1 MIINTG
7 MRTDIP
13 AFYSE
18 WLMNRIR
25 VGFVCVRNPYYRLQV
40 SKYSLSPD
48 VVDCLAFCTKNP
60 YPMIKYLD
68 ELKEKYNMFWFVTIT
83 PYGKDLEPNVP
94 PLEKVIEDFK
104 ILSDKIG
111 KKAVALRYDPILIN
125 EEFSVE
131 KHVEIFDLLA
141 NSLKGYT
148 EDVTISFLDLYE
160 KVKRNAPDIRPP
172 TREEQK
178 QIAKEFVRIGKENN
192 MVIHGCCENPN
203 LKEVGIDIEGCMSQ
217 KIVEKAIGFNLKA
230 PRGQSKRIVTN
241 GSKGGTKD
249 ITISDKGKS
258 ICNCLMGND
267 IGAYNSCMHLCKY
280 CYANFNKT
288 LVQENYKLHNPN
300 SPFLIGESTTEDKV
314 TDAKQKSWRIDNEL
328 EQVTL
333 F

>member
-18 WLMNRIR
+18 WLMNRVR
-25 VGFVCVRNPYYRLQV
+25 EDFVYVRNPYYRLQV

-60 YPMIKYLD
+60 NPMLKYLD

-83 PYGKDLEPNVP
+83 PYGKDIEPNVP
-94 PLEKVIEDFK
+94 PFEKVCEDFK
-104 ILSDKIG
+104 ILSSKIG
-111 KKAVALRYDPILIN
+111 KNAIALRYDPILIN
-125 EEFSVE
+125 EAYSVD
-131 KHVEIFDLLA
+131 KHIEMFGKFA
-141 NSLKGYT
+141 RSLKGYT
-148 EDVTISFLDLYE
+148 EDVTVSFLDLYE

-172 TREEQK
+172 TNEEQK
-178 QIAKEFVRIGKENN
+178 QIAKKFVRIGKENN

-203 LKEVGIDIEGCMSQ
+203 LKEVGIDITGCMSQ
-217 KIVEKAIGFNLKA
+217 EIVEKAIGVKLKA
-230 PRGQSKRIVTN
+230 PSGQSKRIVN
-241 GSKGGTKD
+241 NE
-249 ITISDKGKS
+249 DKVKP

-300 SPFLIGESTTEDKV
+300 SPFLIGESTPEDKITEV
-314 TDAKQKSWRIDNEL
+314 KQKSWITFDNQISFL
-328 EQVTL
+328 D
-333 F
+333 